1 VLEVLRV
8 AHTLLA
14 VVAIGT
20 NVSFPIWTRLAER
33 DRSALAFTLTGV
45 RFVDRWV
52 TIPAYLFTALT
63 GVALVLADRISFSA
77 AWIWISMALFILLMA
92 LGFGP
97 YRPLSRARLALAR
110 AGPPGEDYR
119 RLDRRID
126 LLDAGIIGSAVLI
139 TVLMVLRPG

>member
-1 VLEVLRV
+1 MTELLRV

-14 VVAIGT
+14 MVAVGT
-20 NVSFPIWTRLAER
+20 NVSFPIWVRLAER
-33 DRSALAFTLTGV
+33 DGSSLAFTLGAV

-52 TIPAYLFTALT
+52 TIPAYLLTALT
-63 GVALVLADRISFSA
+63 GVALVLVDRISLSA
-77 AWIWISMALFILLMA
+77 TWIWVSVALFAVLMV

-110 AGPPGEDYR
+110 AGVPGDDHR
-119 RLDRRID
+119 RVDRRID
-126 LLDAGIIGSAVLI
+126 LLDAGIIGSALAI

>member
-1 VLEVLRV
+1 MLEVLRV

-20 NVSFPIWTRLAER
+20 NVSFPVWTRLAER
-33 DRSALAFTLTGV
+33 DGSALPFTLTGV
-45 RFVDRWV
+45 RFVDKWV
-52 TIPAYLFTALT
+52 TIPAYLLTALT
-63 GVALVLADRISFSA
+63 GVALVFADRIPFSA
-77 AWIWISMALFILLMA
+77 AWIWISVLLFLVLMA

-110 AGPPGEDYR
+110 AGASNEDYR
-119 RLDRRID
+119 RVDRRID